1 MSYGDTY
8 VERVT
13 ATVDDEF
20 QERILFRAESV
31 GQRYAYWATM
41 AVVALLVWVLP
52 GAFVVCSLL
61 PVVPLLAGALAAT
74 RWMKRYAPRPR
85 PLRLS
90 APECA
95 GLVVLVLV
103 WCAGLAFHV
112 GNGAMATGA
121 LCGAVVGGPAAWL
134 LMRWQRASDQTR
146 LNADLED

>member
-8 VERVT
+8 IDRVT

-31 GQRYAYWATM
+31 GQRYAYWTTM
-41 AVVALLVWVLP
+41 AVVALLIWVLP
-52 GAFVVCSLL
+52 AEYLFFSLL
-61 PVVPLLAGALAAT
+61 PIAPVVISGLAAT

-85 PLRLS
+85 ALRLS

-95 GLVVLVLV
+95 ALVVLVLV

-112 GNGAMATGA
+112 GNGAMASGV

-134 LMRWQRASDQTR
+134 FMKKQRAADETR